1 MAPVRLLTARLRRA
15 YLQGLYRLG
24 GIEAINRQLL
34 RVTRAEDILRQ
45 FGATIG
51 SETVLYGPLVIH
63 NAADDYSNLTV
74 GNLVHV
80 GRLVVLDLT
89 ERIVLA
95 DEAVVAMGTTI
106 LTHSD
111 IGERP
116 LTARFPRITAPVQI
130 GSGAFLGA
138 NVTVLVGCNVGRG
151 ALVGAGSVVT
161 RAVGDG
167 AVVAGA
173 PARPIPVPA
182 PQP

>member
-24 GIEAINRQLL
+24 GIEAINRRLL
-34 RVTRAEDILRQ
+34 RVSRAEDILRQ
-45 FGATIG
+45 FGASVG
-51 SETVLYGPLVIH
+51 AETVLYGPLVIH
-63 NAADDYSNLTV
+63 NAAEDYSNLTI
-74 GNLVHV
+74 GKLVHI
-80 GRLVVLDLT
+80 GRLVVLDLA
-89 ERIVLA
+89 EQVVLG
-95 DEAVVAMGTTI
+95 DEAVIAMGTTI

-116 LTARFPRITAPVQI
+116 LATRFPRITAPIQI
-130 GSGAFLGA
+130 GTGAFLGA

-161 RAVGDG
+161 RPVPDD

-173 PARPIPVPA
+173 PARPLPVA
-182 PQP
+182 ARQG